1 MEITDEIT
9 SFCGWICRVRNAG
22 AGPNDRACTVDTDIA
37 CNDVAKCGV
46 TGTGTR
52 SRTCARQCCSSGGRS
67 GRSED
72 LIASEFPAYDKD
84 ASGALSKVEFDT
96 WLVALKEKS
105 GDATMK
111 TADQTSWLK
120 KAFATADKDKTKDV
134 SLAELTDY
142 LTAAS

>member
-1 MEITDEIT
+1 MKSLLFAAGFAAFATPALAQMTEPAPSTPT
-9 SFCGWICRVRNAG
+9 SPATTSPSVASPAPAPG
-22 AGPNDRACTVDTDIA
+22 AGPAQDSAAQAAAAPADPKTI
-37 CNDVAKCGV
+37 
-46 TGTGTR
+46 
-52 SRTCARQCCSSGGRS
+52 
-67 GRSED
+67 
-72 LIASEFPAYDKD
+72 IASEFPAYDKD